1 MAARFGFTLAVV
13 SLFGWV
19 SCKTNS
25 NWVDSSAW
33 LAVRLSSKCKG
44 MCRSNLF
51 DLAERGGV
59 LELGVGG
66 EESSGSLSPKITVFF
81 VFGMLETAVGLLYS
95 CITALGAAV
104 TGYRPARSNWLSVSS
119 NRGKSMGVLS
129 LFLSHL
135 PLFQPKPISVFCF
148 SQTC

>member
-51 DLAERGGV
+51 DLAECGGV
-59 LELGVGG
+59 LELG
-66 EESSGSLSPKITVFF
+66 EEGKKVAGRYHPK
-81 VFGMLETAVGLLYS
+81 
-95 CITALGAAV
+95 
-104 TGYRPARSNWLSVSS
+104 
-119 NRGKSMGVLS
+119 
-129 LFLSHL
+129 
-135 PLFQPKPISVFCF
+135 
-148 SQTC
+148 